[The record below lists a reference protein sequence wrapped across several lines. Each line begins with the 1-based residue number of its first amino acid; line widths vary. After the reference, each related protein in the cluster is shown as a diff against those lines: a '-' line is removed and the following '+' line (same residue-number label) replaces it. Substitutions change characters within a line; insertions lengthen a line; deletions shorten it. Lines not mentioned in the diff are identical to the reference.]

1 MERHEMAE
9 KLVEKCGISY
19 EEAGEVLREAGD
31 DLLEA
36 MIILE
41 RRGKLGQS
49 QAKYSTGIM
58 SNYHATSEK
67 TAFDAEN
74 IKEFLH
80 IAWNKLCEILR
91 DILRYHVIVFKQ
103 GREVL
108 KIPML
113 AAVLL
118 VCAFNYLV
126 VPAVVV
132 GLVLEM
138 SLAIRKD
145 G

>member
-19 EEAGEVLREAGD
+19 EEAGEVLREAND

-41 RRGKLGQS
+41 RRGKLGSS

-58 SNYHATSEK
+58 QNYHSTSEK

-80 IAWNKLCEILR
+80 IAWTKFCEVLK
-91 DILRYHVIVFKQ
+91 DILKYFVIIYRC
-103 GREVL
+103 GEEIL
-108 KIPML
+108 KIPMI
-113 AAVLL
+113 AAIVL
-118 VCAFNYLV
+118 VCVFNYLI
-126 VPAVVV
+126 VPAIII

-138 SLAIRKD
+138 RLAVKKD
-145 G
+145 E